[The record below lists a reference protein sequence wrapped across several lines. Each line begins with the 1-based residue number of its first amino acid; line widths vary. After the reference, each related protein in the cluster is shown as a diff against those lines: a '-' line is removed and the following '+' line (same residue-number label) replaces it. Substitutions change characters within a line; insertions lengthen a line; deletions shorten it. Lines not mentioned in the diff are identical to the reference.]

1 MAFNPPKKAEPLTVP
16 LSLVAFSTAG
26 RLQPSPTIATGDFKV
41 SVDGAAFVNLTN
53 LPTVIPAGGKVVL
66 VNLTANEMDGD
77 TIAVVASDQTDPP
90 EWCDQSIVFVTV
102 E

>member
-1 MAFNPPKKAEPLTVP
+1 MAFNPPKKAEPLVVP
-16 LSLVAFSTAG
+16 LSLVDIAAAG
-26 RLQPSPTIATGDFKV
+26 RLKASPNIATGDFKV
-41 SVDGAAFVNLTN
+41 SVDGSAFVNTTN
-53 LPTVIPAGGKVVL
+53 LPAVTPAGGKVVML
-66 VNLTANEMDGD
+66 HLTADEMDGD